1 MSKNSD
7 CGILNTSKI
16 KSKNRYVLNRKYKG
30 KDKNKKDDMSYRLK
44 CKNNPLAKA
53 LRRKKVMA
61 KIKSMKEAA

>member
-1 MSKNSD
+1 MSKTN
-7 CGILNTSKI
+7 CGIFNTSKI
-16 KSKNRYVLNRKYKG
+16 KSKNRYGLNRKYKG

>member
-7 CGILNTSKI
+7 YGIVNTLRI
-16 KSKNRYVLNRKYKG
+16 KSKKRYGLNRKYKG